1 MKYNTTFLGIIT
13 KDIKTGIAFKL
24 AVADFLVWL
33 FLVLTKVL
41 TFDFGLNPTIFFIV
55 FMASF
60 GIWLAEAIN
69 RNWQEIITFLEEKRR
84 SNLSL
89 QLTAETQEPV
99 SVPVLL
105 SWAFRRYLLSKEVFL
120 TTFFLAIAFD
130 IFLISAA
137 FDLIVL
143 FFVFWW
149 LALNLAFK
157 LKGRLSIAI
166 ALFFLALC
174 PFLLILKLDNI
185 AEKAAIWAYMFLLI
199 GTIKMLFEMKKNTE
213 Y

>member
-69 RNWQEIITFLEEKRR
+69 RNCRR
-84 SNLSL
+84 
-89 QLTAETQEPV
+89 
-99 SVPVLL
+99 
-105 SWAFRRYLLSKEVFL
+105 
-120 TTFFLAIAFD
+120 
-130 IFLISAA
+130 
-137 FDLIVL
+137 
-143 FFVFWW
+143 
-149 LALNLAFK
+149 
-157 LKGRLSIAI
+157 
-166 ALFFLALC
+166 
-174 PFLLILKLDNI
+174 
-185 AEKAAIWAYMFLLI
+185 
-199 GTIKMLFEMKKNTE
+199 
-213 Y
+213 